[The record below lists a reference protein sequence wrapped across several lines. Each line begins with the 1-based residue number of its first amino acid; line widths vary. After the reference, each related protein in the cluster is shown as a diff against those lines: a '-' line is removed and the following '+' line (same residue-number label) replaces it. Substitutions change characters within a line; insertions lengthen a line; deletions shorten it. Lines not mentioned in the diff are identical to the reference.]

1 MLMIGLTGGI
11 GAGKSSVAARLAEL
25 GAMVID
31 SDRLAREVVAAG
43 TAGLTEVVEAFGP
56 EVLTE
61 AGELDRAAVARL
73 VFADAER
80 RRRLEQIIHPRVG
93 ARVVEI
99 VAAAPRDSIVVNDVP
114 LLVEAGMA
122 KAYHLVIV
130 VLASEQTRI
139 ARLRRDR
146 GMPEAEARA
155 RLSAQASDAQRREVA
170 DIVIDNNGTLADLHA
185 AVDAAW
191 RDQVLPAASAA
202 DRQDG

>member
-43 TAGLTEVVEAFGP
+43 TDGLAEVVEAFGP

-61 AGELDRAAVARL
+61 AGELDRAAVAYL

-80 RRRLEQIIHPRVG
+80 RRRLEEIIHPRVR

-122 KAYHLVIV
+122 KAYQLVIV
-130 VLASEQTRI
+130 VLASEETRI

-146 GMPEAEARA
+146 GMPEAEALA
-155 RLSAQASDAQRREVA
+155 RLSAQANDAQRREVA

-191 RDQVLPAASAA
+191 RDQVLPAARASA
-202 DRQDG
+202 G

>member
-31 SDRLAREVVAAG
+31 SDRLAREVVTAG
-43 TAGLTEVVEAFGP
+43 TDGLTEVVEAFGP

-61 AGELDRAAVARL
+61 AGELDRAAVAHL

-80 RRRLEQIIHPRVG
+80 RRRLEEIIHPRVR

-122 KAYHLVIV
+122 KAYQLVIV
-130 VLASEQTRI
+130 VLASEETRI

-155 RLSAQASDAQRREVA
+155 RLSAQANDAQRREVA

-191 RDQVLPAASAA
+191 RDQVLPAARASA
-202 DRQDG
+202 G